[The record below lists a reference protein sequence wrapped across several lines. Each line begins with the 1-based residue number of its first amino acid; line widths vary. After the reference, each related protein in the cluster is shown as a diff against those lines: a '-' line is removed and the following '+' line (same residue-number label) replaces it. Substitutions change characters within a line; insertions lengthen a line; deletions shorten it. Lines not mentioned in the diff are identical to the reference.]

1 MNFNLNLK
9 EFIKYALRFKWLLI
23 VIPIVCVVATYFM
36 VKTLPRQYRSEA
48 LISTGLTS
56 QFQDA
61 ALSAEKNMDYFK
73 LSQQFGNLLEM
84 IKSKKRI
91 SLLSYQLII
100 HDLQNPQNPFKPYS
114 DAMKKLSP
122 DQREQAIREYEQ
134 RYQTGALISI
144 ADNGKIK
151 LFDLLKSVGYDDK
164 SLSEKLDVYRN
175 GESDF
180 IKVEFTSSNPALS
193 VFVVNT
199 VSTGFIA
206 YYTGL
211 AQTNQRQSLAVLD
224 TIVREKQSELQ
235 KKNSALI
242 NSSISAASNAA
253 GASSAQQQ
261 SDFINQQI
269 AEAES
274 QRVAVI
280 RNISSLQGAMAE
292 VNSKLSGSGGYVTP
306 NSSRDNNEIINIDNQ
321 LALANKR
328 WVNNNFRPEDKASL
342 DSLQR
347 IKARLIARG
356 SDQAVGAN
364 AAAIRQG
371 LINDKIKLE
380 NDLAAAKST
389 LTVIEQQLAKLG
401 PRRSSGGGGGSVVAE
416 NGAQS
421 ALARDAE
428 MAAKEYADA
437 QALLEQT
444 NMLTKAGIRLN
455 LAEPGLPQLPEPSKN
470 ALYVGLSGVSSF
482 MICLLTL
489 FLIFMLNTAIANPKH
504 LAAATGQ
511 RVIGS
516 LNLIDQDNKDLRDIW
531 EDKGSTLSYSVYK
544 DLLRSLRF
552 ELLEELSGNNNVLGI
567 TSLLDGE
574 GKSFVAG
581 SLSYAFAMM
590 GKNVLLISNDHQ
602 SLTGLVTNQ
611 GGSKK
616 SKSTAEGAQVFESF
630 LVKKEILIED
640 RITILNRKNSDS
652 SLLELKDSNSL
663 IAGFS
668 ILKDTFDVIIVDIDS
683 AQDLHNVKEWLMFT
697 DKSIAVFAAGNKIT
711 EGDMGFVKYL
721 STQKGFLGWVL
732 NKVKVVSAT

>member
-1 MNFNLNLK
+1 MNLNLNLK
-9 EFIKYALRFKWLLI
+9 EFIKYARRFKWLLI
-23 VIPIVCVVATYFM
+23 LVPLICVLATYFM
-36 VKTLPRQYRSEA
+36 VKTLPRQYKSEA

-61 ALSAEKNMDYFK
+61 ALSAEQNMDYFK

-91 SLLSYQLII
+91 NLLSYKLIL
-100 HDLQNPQNPFKPYS
+100 HDLQNPDEAFKPYS
-114 DAMKKLSP
+114 DEIKKLSQ
-122 DQREQAIREYEQ
+122 DEIRQAISAYQ
-134 RYQTGALISI
+134 DRYQSNTLISV

-151 LFDLLKSVGYDDK
+151 LYDILKSTGYDDK
-164 SLSEKLDVYRN
+164 SISEKLDVFRN

-180 IKVEFTSSNPALS
+180 IKIVFTSQNPRLS

-199 VSTGFIA
+199 LSSDFIN

-211 AQTNQRQSLAVLD
+211 TQSNQKQSLAALD
-224 TIVREKQSELQ
+224 TIVRAKQSELQ

-242 NSSISAASNAA
+242 NSSISAASRDA
-253 GASSAQQQ
+253 GASSARQQA
-261 SDFINQQI
+261 DFVNQQI
-269 AEAES
+269 SEAES
-274 QRVAVI
+274 QKAAVI
-280 RNISSLQGAMAE
+280 RNISSLQGAIAE
-292 VNSKLSGSGGYVTP
+292 VNNKLSGSGGYVTP
-306 NSSRDNNEIINIDNQ
+306 STSKDNSEIINIDNQ
-321 LALANKR
+321 LAAANKR
-328 WVNNNFRPEDKASL
+328 WVNNNFRAEDKATI

-347 IKARLIARG
+347 VKSRIIARG
-356 SDQAVGAN
+356 GEQSGGNVS
-364 AAAIRQG
+364 AIRQG

-401 PRRSSGGGGGSVVAE
+401 PARSAGSSAGVVLD
-416 NGAQS
+416 NGVQS

-437 QALLEQT
+437 QAMLEQT

-470 ALYVGLSGVSSF
+470 ILYVGLSGVSSF
-482 MICLLTL
+482 LVCLFTL
-489 FLIFMLNTAIANPKH
+489 FVVFMLNTTINDPKH
-504 LAAATGQ
+504 LEAATGQ
-511 RVIGS
+511 KVIGS
-516 LNLIDQDNKDLRDIW
+516 LNLIEEEDKDLRTIW
-531 EDKGSTLSYSVYK
+531 DDQQNVLSYSVYK

-552 ELLEELSGNNNVLGI
+552 ELLEELSGDNNVLGI

-574 GKSFVAG
+574 GKSFIAG
-581 SLSYAFAMM
+581 GLSYAFAMM

-602 SLTGLVTNQ
+602 GLTSLVTNQ
-611 GGSKK
+611 KGKKNNNGGDR
-616 SKSTAEGAQVFESF
+616 TQVFESF
-630 LVKKEILIED
+630 LVKKEIQIED
-640 RITILNRKNSDS
+640 RITILNRKNSNS
-652 SLLELKDSNSL
+652 SLLELKDGNSL
-663 IAGFS
+663 VAGFN
-668 ILKDTFDVIIVDIDS
+668 ILKETFDVIIVDINS

-697 DKSIAVFAAGNKIT
+697 DKSIAVFGAGNKIT

-732 NKVKVVSAT
+732 NKVKINSAN

>member
-1 MNFNLNLK
+1 MNLNLNLK
-9 EFIKYALRFKWLLI
+9 EFIKYARRFKWLLI
-23 VIPIVCVVATYFM
+23 LVPLICVLATYFM
-36 VKTLPRQYRSEA
+36 VKTLPRQYKSEA

-61 ALSAEKNMDYFK
+61 ALSAEQNMDYFK

-91 SLLSYQLII
+91 NLLSYKLIL
-100 HDLQNPQNPFKPYS
+100 HDLQNPEEAFKPYS
-114 DAMKKLSP
+114 DEIKKLSQ
-122 DQREQAIREYEQ
+122 DEIRQAISAYQ
-134 RYQTGALISI
+134 DRYQSNTLISV

-151 LFDLLKSVGYDDK
+151 LYDILKSTGYDDK
-164 SLSEKLDVYRN
+164 SISEKLDVFRN

-180 IKVEFTSSNPALS
+180 IKIVFTSQNPRLS

-199 VSTGFIA
+199 LSSDFIN

-211 AQTNQRQSLAVLD
+211 TQSNQKQSLAALD
-224 TIVREKQSELQ
+224 TIVRAKQSELQ

-242 NSSISAASNAA
+242 NSSISAASRDA
-253 GASSAQQQ
+253 GASSARQQA
-261 SDFINQQI
+261 DFVNQQI
-269 AEAES
+269 SEAES
-274 QRVAVI
+274 QKAAVI
-280 RNISSLQGAMAE
+280 RNISSLQGAIAE
-292 VNSKLSGSGGYVTP
+292 VNNKLSGSGGYVTP
-306 NSSRDNNEIINIDNQ
+306 STSKDNSEIINIDNQ
-321 LALANKR
+321 LAAANKR
-328 WVNNNFRPEDKASL
+328 WVNNNFRAEDKATI

-347 IKARLIARG
+347 VKSRIIARG
-356 SDQAVGAN
+356 GEQSGGNVS
-364 AAAIRQG
+364 AIRQG

-401 PRRSSGGGGGSVVAE
+401 PARSAGSSAGVVLD
-416 NGAQS
+416 NGVQS

-437 QALLEQT
+437 QAMLEQT

-470 ALYVGLSGVSSF
+470 ILYVGLSGVSSF
-482 MICLLTL
+482 LVCLFTL
-489 FLIFMLNTAIANPKH
+489 FVVFMLNTTINDPKH
-504 LAAATGQ
+504 LEAATGQ
-511 RVIGS
+511 KVIGS
-516 LNLIDQDNKDLRDIW
+516 LNLIEEEDKDLRTIW
-531 EDKGSTLSYSVYK
+531 DDQQNVLSYSVYK

-552 ELLEELSGNNNVLGI
+552 ELLEELSGDNNVLGI

-574 GKSFVAG
+574 GKSFIAG
-581 SLSYAFAMM
+581 GLSYAFAMM

-602 SLTGLVTNQ
+602 GLTSLVTNQ
-611 GGSKK
+611 KGKKNNNGGDR
-616 SKSTAEGAQVFESF
+616 TQVFESF
-630 LVKKEILIED
+630 LVKKEIQIED
-640 RITILNRKNSDS
+640 RITILNRKNSNS
-652 SLLELKDSNSL
+652 SLLELKDGNSL
-663 IAGFS
+663 VAGFN
-668 ILKDTFDVIIVDIDS
+668 ILKETFDVIIVDINS

-697 DKSIAVFAAGNKIT
+697 DKSIAVFGAGNKIT

-732 NKVKVVSAT
+732 NKVKINSAN